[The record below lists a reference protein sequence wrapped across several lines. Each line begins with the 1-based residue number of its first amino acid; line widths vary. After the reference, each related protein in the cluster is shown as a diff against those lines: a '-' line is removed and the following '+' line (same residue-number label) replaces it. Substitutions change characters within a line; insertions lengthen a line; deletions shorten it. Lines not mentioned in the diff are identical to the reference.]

1 MRNAVIIALRKH
13 QLKIDLV
20 IKVRMS
26 RQHQEGEQEEVSQA
40 FCGCT
45 KVILRVED
53 FDDAYDESVKKIW
66 NDFDEWMS
74 NGSSWVLERVE
85 NLYLNSAKY
94 DPIYGRSYIPTPKE
108 IEAKKAVVNVH
119 NNDNQCFKWAVLSA
133 LHPLAKHANRGLN
146 YKKLE
151 NELDFTG
158 KSFPVNLDDIS
169 KFEKQNDLAVSV
181 YSVKQDGK

>member
-1 MRNAVIIALRKH
+1 M
-13 QLKIDLV
+13 
-20 IKVRMS
+20 
-26 RQHQEGEQEEVSQA
+26 
-40 FCGCT
+40 
-45 KVILRVED
+45 
-53 FDDAYDESVKKIW
+53 
-66 NDFDEWMS
+66 
-74 NGSSWVLERVE
+74 
-85 NLYLNSAKY
+85 
-94 DPIYGRSYIPTPKE
+94 
-108 IEAKKAVVNVH
+108 AVVNVQ
-119 NNDNQCFKWAVLSA
+119 NKDNQCFKLAVLSA